1 MPIFPFSHDTLML
14 LNIILA
20 SLHIVL
26 SIIMLG
32 LVICKVELPSY
43 VLPVFLIL
51 SVVVCVLILLYSIDC
66 KNIQM
71 KDNNHHN

>member
-1 MPIFPFSHDTLML
+1 MPIFPFSHDTLMS
-14 LNIILA
+14 LNIILS

-32 LVICKVELPSY
+32 LVIRKVELPSY

-51 SVVVCVLILLYSIDC
+51 SVVVCLLILLYSIDC
-66 KNIQM
+66 KNIKM
-71 KDNNHHN
+71 KDN

>member
-1 MPIFPFSHDTLML
+1 MPIFPFSHDTLMS
-14 LNIILA
+14 LNIILS

-32 LVICKVELPSY
+32 LVIRKVELPSY

-51 SVVVCVLILLYSIDC
+51 SVVVCLLILLYSIDC
-66 KNIQM
+66 KNIKM
-71 KDNNHHN
+71 KD